1 VGWHGGT
8 GAATPYLSGFER
20 HLSMTLN
27 PDGVARIAGGAI
39 ASLGLCR
46 FGSSLCAV
54 IPAKAGLVIP
64 AKAGIQP

>member
-1 VGWHGGT
+1 
-8 GAATPYLSGFER
+8 
-20 HLSMTLN
+20 MTLN

-54 IPAKAGLVIP
+54 IPAKGGLVIP